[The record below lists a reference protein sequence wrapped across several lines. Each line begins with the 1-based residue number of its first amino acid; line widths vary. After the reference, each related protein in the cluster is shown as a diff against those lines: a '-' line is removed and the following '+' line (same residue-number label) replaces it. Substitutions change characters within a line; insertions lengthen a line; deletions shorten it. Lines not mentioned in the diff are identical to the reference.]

1 VSLVSRRP
9 ARVELAADAPAERL
23 LVFFDAFEEGWTAAV
38 DGAAAD
44 VFRADVAFRA
54 VKIPAGRHRV
64 VFSYRPPGLRDGV
77 RLMFAGALGLALFVT
92 RTRRS
97 AKLSPATPS

>member
-1 VSLVSRRP
+1 MSLVSRRSS
-9 ARVELAADAPAERL
+9 RVELDADAPADRL
-23 LVFFDAFEEGWTAAV
+23 LVFFDAFDDGWTAAV
-38 DGAAAD
+38 DGAPAE
-44 VFRADVAFRA
+44 VFRADVAFRG
-54 VKIPAGRHRV
+54 VKFPAGRHRV
-64 VFSYRPPGLRDGV
+64 VFSYRPPGLRDGM